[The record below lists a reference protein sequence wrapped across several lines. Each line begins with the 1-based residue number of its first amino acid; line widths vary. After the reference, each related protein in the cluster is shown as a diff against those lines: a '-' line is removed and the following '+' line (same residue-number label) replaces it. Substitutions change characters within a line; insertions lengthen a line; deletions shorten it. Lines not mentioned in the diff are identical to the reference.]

1 MKEPKLTLTYIGTDG
16 HVINFDFMKVLEAV
30 DAAKG
35 AFAYQYK
42 QNKNRDE
49 YNVTYCER
57 QSDIPEGCQ
66 EIDLKDPDA
75 WRAELNEGD

>member
-16 HVINFDFMKVLEAV
+16 HVIDFDFMKVLEAV

-35 AFAYQYK
+35 AFAFQYK

-49 YNVTYCER
+49 YHVTYCER
-57 QSDIPEGCQ
+57 QKDIPEYCK

-75 WRAELNEGD
+75 WRAELDEG

>member
-1 MKEPKLTLTYIGTDG
+1 MKEPKLTFTYIGTDG
-16 HVINFDFMKVLEAV
+16 HIINFDFMKVLEAV

-35 AFAYQYK
+35 AFAFQYK

-49 YNVTYCER
+49 YHVTYCER
-57 QSDIPEGCQ
+57 QNDIPEYCK

-75 WRAELNEGD
+75 WRAE